1 MQNRLDYAFHPVL
14 GYDLL
19 RIPCVFPPVTRI
31 HTKIGKNDRL
41 LMLHARDACC
51 SGTPGMIMCSVFMEL
66 GSLRFRSSWPSSII
80 MYMHH
85 SLTVQYPI
93 QRCGTAE
100 GTNQHRT
107 TRTSSAFDHTVF
119 SNLIS
124 ESKLDET
131 LTIRSWSIRLDCDA
145 AQVGHRGHVH
155 TIKKLSIILKKI
167 QMDGQK
173 FPPSTPLQVKSHPS
187 LAQNRISR
195 FTQII
200 EQQPEPPLT
209 SVTSLIFYPMSFWT
223 PRFPPHD
230 HIYRNKL
237 SQIMRVDGQVM

>member
-131 LTIRSWSIRLDCDA
+131 LHNINYRNARNPWPLRSSGMYGENIDIGEDPD
-145 AQVGHRGHVH
+145 H
-155 TIKKLSIILKKI
+155 TIMVYS
-167 QMDGQK
+167 
-173 FPPSTPLQVKSHPS
+173 P
-187 LAQNRISR
+187 
-195 FTQII
+195 
-200 EQQPEPPLT
+200 
-209 SVTSLIFYPMSFWT
+209 
-223 PRFPPHD
+223 
-230 HIYRNKL
+230 
-237 SQIMRVDGQVM
+237 